1 MRIGKPGS
9 AVTRICQAYPDRV
22 EVRGRDLC
30 RDIVGRLSF
39 TAYFHSSRSEYSP
52 SSCPM
57 RGGSS

>member
-39 TAYFHSSRSEYSP
+39 TAYFQLLRSEYKSKLV
-52 SSCPM
+52 SHE
-57 RGGSS
+57 RGSS